1 MFREEY
7 IFDLE
12 KAAVVETPQ
21 LGHATY
27 LFARPRVMEQFLA
40 AYIRT
45 TKEDIRHNR
54 GNIAEILGFLGRII
68 HGVNPRAWVTE
79 LKSKIGE
86 RVDYADE
93 LPQGST
99 AT

>member
-1 MFREEY
+1 
-7 IFDLE
+7 
-12 KAAVVETPQ
+12 
-21 LGHATY
+21 
-27 LFARPRVMEQFLA
+27 
-40 AYIRT
+40 
-45 TKEDIRHNR
+45 
-54 GNIAEILGFLGRII
+54 LGFLGRII
-68 HGVNPRAWVTE
+68 HGVNPRAWVAE

>member
-27 LFARPRVMEQFLA
+27 LFAKPRGMEQFLA

-54 GNIAEILGFLGRII
+54 GNVAETLGFLGRII

-93 LPQGST
+93 LPQEST